1 MLALAPVKPNSALY
15 ETGLRAT
22 AWILFGASVT
32 AVLAARTHLCGLP
45 LERDEGEYAYC
56 GHLLMVGIPPYKLA
70 FSMKLPGTAAV
81 YALLMSIF
89 GQSNVGI
96 HVGLAFVNLVAIGLM
111 FLLGRELLGEIGGI
125 VTAASYA
132 VLSLMPHVL
141 GTAAHATHFVVLF
154 AVAGTILLSRSAD
167 RKSPRR
173 IFASGLLFGTAF
185 LMKQPGLLFVVF
197 GSAYLLTHDWRH
209 RLDLKR
215 ALSRNLLFVGGAVV
229 PIGVTGLFLWSAGVF
244 EKFWFWTVKYASHYG
259 SQVSAGEG
267 FQMFAG
273 HFIGVIGTAWPI
285 WGVGLVGLIAIAFD
299 KTLRPRAGFLTTF
312 SLFSALAVCPGLYFR
327 PHYFI
332 LFLPALALISGSAIV
347 AAFNFFRT
355 RAPVLRFAALLA
367 LATCLAFPLWSE
379 RDFFFELP
387 VAEANR
393 LVNGTNPFPESIKI
407 GDYIR
412 SQSNPEDKI
421 AVLGSEP
428 QIYFYA
434 QRLSATGYIYTYAL
448 MEPQP
453 YAHQMQEEMIQEIET
468 ARPRFLVLIVM
479 SKSWL
484 AGPDSDQTIFRWADR
499 YCENDYEEIG
509 LINISEHGTD
519 YYFSNRPAGVT
530 PAADHILIYRR
541 KI

>member
-1 MLALAPVKPNSALY
+1 MLALAPVKPNPAFY

-22 AWILFGASVT
+22 AWILLGASLT
-32 AVLAARTHLCGLP
+32 AVLAARMHLCGLP

-56 GHLLMVGIPPYKLA
+56 GRLLMLGIAPYKLA

-81 YALLMSIF
+81 YALMMSIF

-154 AVAGTILLSRSAD
+154 AVAGTILLLRSAD
-167 RKSPRR
+167 RKSSRL

-197 GSAYLLTHDWRH
+197 GSAYLLTHDWRG
-209 RLDLKR
+209 RLDLK
-215 ALSRNLLFVGGAVV
+215 LFVVGGVV
-229 PIGVTGLFLWSAGVF
+229 PIGVTGLLLWRAGVF
-244 EKFWFWTVKYASHYG
+244 EKFWFWTVTYASHYG

-273 HFIGVIGTAWPI
+273 HFTGVMGTAWPI
-285 WGVGLVGLIAIAFD
+285 WGLGLVGLVAITFD
-299 KTLRPRAGFLTTF
+299 QTLRRRAGFLTAF
-312 SLFSALAVCPGLYFR
+312 ALFSAFAVCPGLYFR

-347 AAFNFFRT
+347 AAFNLFRT
-355 RAPVLRFAALLA
+355 RAAILRFATLLV

-379 RDFFFELP
+379 RDFFFQLP

-428 QIYFYA
+428 QIYFYSK
-434 QRLSATGYIYTYAL
+434 RLSATGYIYTYAL

-453 YAHQMQEEMIQEIET
+453 YAHQMQQEMIQEIET

-509 LINISEHGTD
+509 LINISDHGTD
-519 YYFSNRPAGVT
+519 YFFSARPAGVT

-541 KI
+541 KS